1 VGGTPDENAQITR
14 DILAGAKGPK
24 RDVVLLNAG
33 VALHVANPELTFAQ
47 GIEKAAAMIDSGAAL
62 NKLNEIITFTKGA
75 VA

>member
-1 VGGTPDENAQITR
+1 
-14 DILAGAKGPK
+14 
-24 RDVVLLNAG
+24 
-33 VALHVANPELTFAQ
+33 LTFAQ